1 MLLSFILVS
10 GATAA
15 GTLQRVSRD
24 PHTSQ
29 NQLRFEFGTN
39 FKYHGNL
46 THNLD
51 RVWVVT
57 SIPVPDFTQ
66 RPPSEFFLERTCEQ
80 IRNQNSRYA
89 ARQGPQRRHILQAL
103 TSTVDNLCNYYEK
116 KYSSKAHKI
125 QTISRL
131 VDAKVDDLHHALPEI
146 FPPSTKVKRS
156 TPTSPPPAPHTDPLV
171 ADPPRVET
179 PRDPSMTA
187 GARVSTRVYVDDVTF
202 MGHGHRAKRG
212 IWTLLAGGLVTVA
225 TEAISWMFRRK
236 RDKAVN
242 KAIKALDKNEA
253 DTRNKVKQLG
263 NDFTMHGKFNLKQ
276 HQGILDHMK
285 ELRSEMDSL
294 RTGIKKNE
302 RRIAYAQ
309 QQSILHL
316 DYAMKSLYQISR
328 LEYDLRRLVDMVE
341 QAIDLEETLLHSL
354 SDLSRGIATL
364 SQGRLSPDIL
374 PHATLHGIVETV
386 SNLLKDKY
394 PRYEIAMDR
403 LNNYYD
409 MKLATFLLRPGVQE
423 LIVMFP
429 VLVKPRAL
437 SSMALYEI
445 ETTYVPIPDLN
456 KAADSYT
463 RTLPQ
468 KPYIAINKDHYIQL
482 QIPELTKCKS
492 ISHHYYCEETFLVK
506 HSSKHTCEAALFY
519 ELSDTIVKQNCNFEF
534 VYNKSVVPSVLDGG
548 SELVLANFQSNKE
561 LSCWDQNNFDAPFAL
576 PKHDYVKVDRKILC
590 NCRIKGELIE
600 VMSSISACTDNAT
613 LPPLQFSYNKA
624 FMLYLED
631 LARFPRQMQ
640 LPRNVSFQQLT
651 EELDHEIKTFEDT
664 VLPLKIP
671 ITSNGHEP
679 SKTLTS
685 LVENLERQKA
695 TFRRVATRTRHF
707 PKRHD
712 VEIPPYVNYGL
723 IAAGGLLTLII
734 VAVIF
739 LLCKYYDVKALA
751 MASLTTFVPL
761 PKANGLPDNYQ
772 HHPID
777 YSDYDYE
784 GSNPD
789 LKPHSTFP
797 PSPAPDFPALIEEAV
812 PGETAFASILKISL
826 ACMQILFVL
835 FMLWKLGKRCAFFK
849 GFLFKDSIKLYLF
862 ITDGVRYVSLLIRKV
877 PGSPEQFEG
886 KGEIDPDN
894 LNLQKN
900 CKTDL
905 LLVNYQGYKLLHHQ
919 RDGSGMIDS
928 KEVRLPTNIN
938 VGFMTK
944 FKVRHLLRQPQVR
957 AFTAI
962 RLHGGWKS
970 PQTAYSEYFAAGP
983 TARKRILSCSQQVET
998 EI

>member
-1 MLLSFILVS
+1 MLLSLILVS

-15 GTLQRVSRD
+15 ERLHRISRD

-57 SIPVPDFTQ
+57 SIPVPDFTK
-66 RPPSEFFLERTCEQ
+66 RPPSEFSLDRTCEN
-80 IRNQNSRYA
+80 IRGINSRYA
-89 ARQGPQRRHILQAL
+89 LRQGPQRRHILQAL
-103 TSTVDNLCNYYEK
+103 TATVDNMCQYYEK
-116 KYSSKAHKI
+116 KYSSQTHKI
-125 QTISRL
+125 KTISRL
-131 VDAKVDDLHHALPEI
+131 VDAKVDDIHHALPEI
-146 FPPSTKVKRS
+146 FPPSSKVKRS
-156 TPTSPPPAPHTDPLV
+156 SPFPLSTLV
-171 ADPPRVET
+171 TQKPQRESLPRVEHT
-179 PRDPSMTA
+179 PDRYTA
-187 GARVSTRVYVDDVTF
+187 GASRSGTRVYVDDVTF
-202 MGHGHRAKRG
+202 MGGHRRSKRG

-236 RDKAVN
+236 RDQAVN

-285 ELRSEMDSL
+285 ELRTEMDSL
-294 RTGIKKNE
+294 RTGIRKNE
-302 RRIAYAQ
+302 RSIAYAQ

-316 DYAMKSLYQISR
+316 DYAMKSLYQVSR
-328 LEYDLRRLVDMVE
+328 LEYDLRKLVDTIE

-364 SQGRLSPDIL
+364 AQGRLSPDIL
-374 PHATLHGIVETV
+374 PHATLHGIVEAV
-386 SNLLKDKY
+386 SNLLKEKY
-394 PRYEIAMDR
+394 PRYEVAMDR

-463 RTLPQ
+463 RTIPQ

-519 ELSDTIVKQNCNFEF
+519 ELSDEVVKKNCEFEF

-590 NCRIKGELIE
+590 NCRIKGDLIE
-600 VMSSISACTDNAT
+600 VMSSISACTENAT
-613 LPPLQFSYNKA
+613 LPPLQFTYNKA
-624 FMLYLED
+624 FMLYLKEV
-631 LARFPRQMQ
+631 ARFPRQIQ
-640 LPRNVSFQQLT
+640 LPRNLSFQKLT

-679 SKTLTS
+679 SKTMAS
-685 LVENLERQKA
+685 LVDNLERQKA
-695 TFRRVATRTRHF
+695 SFRRVVTRTNHF

-712 VEIPPYVNYGL
+712 VEVPPYVNYGL
-723 IAAGGLLTLII
+723 IAASGLLTLVI
-734 VAVIF
+734 VAIIF
-739 LLCKYYDVKALA
+739 LLCKYYDVKSLA

-761 PKANGLPDNYQ
+761 PKADALPDNYM
-772 HHPID
+772 HPVD

-784 GSNPD
+784 GSNPE
-789 LKPHSTFP
+789 LKPHSTLP
-797 PSPAPDFPALIEEAV
+797 PSPLPDFPALIEEAV
-812 PGETAFASILKISL
+812 PGETVFASVLKISL

-835 FMLWKLGKRCAFFK
+835 FMIWKLGKRCAFFK

-862 ITDGVRYVSLLIRKV
+862 LTDGVRYVSLLIRKV

-900 CKTDL
+900 CRTDL
-905 LLVNYQGYKLLHHQ
+905 LIVNYQGYKLLHHQ
-919 RDGSGMIDS
+919 RDSSGMIDS
-928 KEVRLPTNIN
+928 KEVRLPTNITI
-938 VGFMTK
+938 GFMTK

-970 PQTAYSEYFAAGP
+970 PQTAYSDYFEAGP
-983 TARKRILSCSQQVET
+983 SARKRILSCSQQVET